1 MDNQYNYNTPNDQFQ
16 NQATGNGGP
25 DFHFGQT
32 DPDFS
37 HRKKEKNFLFFKI
50 FNGFSDST
58 SFQRRLFMSFLFI
71 AIPVISGILILAF
84 SIIQLHLA

>member
-32 DPDFS
+32 DPDVYKRQEVV
-37 HRKKEKNFLFFKI
+37 HMNNYCVE
-50 FNGFSDST
+50 T
-58 SFQRRLFMSFLFI
+58 SEVTGKSYTCLLYTSRC
-71 AIPVISGILILAF
+71 V
-84 SIIQLHLA
+84 

>member
-32 DPDFS
+32 DPIFLTEKKKRNREIIKKQ
-37 HRKKEKNFLFFKI
+37 RKLQEGSVL
-50 FNGFSDST
+50 
-58 SFQRRLFMSFLFI
+58 
-71 AIPVISGILILAF
+71 
-84 SIIQLHLA
+84 QLHLA

>member
-37 HRKKEKNFLFFKI
+37 HRKKKRNREIIKK
-50 FNGFSDST
+50 
-58 SFQRRLFMSFLFI
+58 QRKLQEGSVL
-71 AIPVISGILILAF
+71 
-84 SIIQLHLA
+84 QLHLA